1 MRSPLRRALD
11 VAAVFVVA
19 VYLAPLYWI
28 ALTSIKPTVHIN
40 SKVPVWLFEP
50 TIKHYAEAFTRF
62 EFGKALVNSS
72 VIVISATFITMVLAL
87 MAAYALARMRMRGA
101 DTTSLVILSLRF
113 MPAVVIAMP
122 FYLMYQR
129 LGLIDTHLGM
139 IVIYVG
145 FGLPFAVWL
154 LRGFLLDLP
163 RDIEEAAR
171 LDGLGW
177 LQILGRIILPL
188 SGPGIAVTAI
198 FTFVFNWNEFL
209 FALYITQSAA
219 VTLPIQISKMIDLY
233 NVLWGTISGA
243 VVMQLVPMV
252 IVVFLLQRHMIRG
265 LALGAVK

>member
-1 MRSPLRRALD
+1 MRSPLRKVLD
-11 VAAVFVVA
+11 VVAVFVVA
-19 VYLAPLYWI
+19 IYLAPLYWI
-28 ALTSIKPTVHIN
+28 ALTSIKPTVDIN
-40 SKVPVWLFEP
+40 SRVPVWWFEP
-50 TIKHYAEAFTRF
+50 TVEHYAEAFTRF
-62 EFGKALVNSS
+62 EFGKGLFNSTI
-72 VIVISATFITMVLAL
+72 IVVSATFITMVLAM
-87 MAAYALARMRMRGA
+87 MAAYALARMRMKGA

-129 LGLIDTHLGM
+129 FGLIDSHVGM
-139 IVIYVG
+139 IVIYIG

-177 LQILGRIILPL
+177 MQILWRIMLPL

-209 FALYITQSAA
+209 FALYITQTAA

-233 NVLWGTISGA
+233 NVLWGTISSA
-243 VVMQLVPMV
+243 VVMQLIPMV

>member
-1 MRSPLRRALD
+1 MRSPLRKVLD
-11 VAAVFVVA
+11 VVAVFVVA
-19 VYLAPLYWI
+19 IYLAPLYWI

-40 SKVPVWLFEP
+40 SKEPVWIFEP
-50 TIKHYAEAFTRF
+50 TMEHYVEAFDRF

-72 VIVISATFITMVLAL
+72 VIVISATFITMVLAM

-129 LGLIDTHLGM
+129 LGLIDSHLGM

-171 LDGLGW
+171 MA
-177 LQILGRIILPL
+177 GRYGVP
-188 SGPGIAVTAI
+188 PGRVVLMPEGAAADVVAERSKW
-198 FTFVFNWNEFL
+198 VMEEA
-209 FALYITQSAA
+209 ALRGFRFSSRLH
-219 VTLPIQISKMIDLY
+219 VL
-233 NVLWGTISGA
+233 LWGA
-243 VVMQLVPMV
+243 E
-252 IVVFLLQRHMIRG
+252 RG
-265 LALGAVK
+265 R